1 VITVGRMSDDRV
13 NEHGMNDGQAGAIR
27 DRLRAGLTAAMKE
40 RDMPAVRAIRSAMG
54 AIDNAEAVDTTVSA
68 DLIDA
73 TSTIA
78 GAVAGAG
85 STEVRRRTLGD
96 VEITAVLRAEID
108 DRLSAADEYRT
119 AGALDRA
126 DLLSA
131 EAGVIGRFI
140 ESAGA

>member
-1 VITVGRMSDDRV
+1 MTRGWVVTVGRMSDG
-13 NEHGMNDGQAGAIR
+13 EQNDGQASAIR
-27 DRLRAGLTAAMKE
+27 DRMRAGLTAAMKA
-40 RDMPAVRAIRSAMG
+40 RDMPAVRAIRSALG

-68 DLIDA
+68 DQIDT

-85 STEVRRRTLGD
+85 STEVLRLTLGD
-96 VEITAVLRAEID
+96 AEITAVLRAEID

-119 AGALDRA
+119 AGAIDRA
-126 DLLSA
+126 DLLST
-131 EAGVIGRFI
+131 EARVIGHFI